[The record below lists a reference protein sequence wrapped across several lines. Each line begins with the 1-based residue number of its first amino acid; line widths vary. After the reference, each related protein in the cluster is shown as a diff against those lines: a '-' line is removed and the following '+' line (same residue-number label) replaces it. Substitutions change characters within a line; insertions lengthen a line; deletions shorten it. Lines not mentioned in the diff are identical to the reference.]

1 MMKIALPI
9 LLAGIVMIAGIYAFM
24 PIDKATTVHTTIQGT
39 QLNNVATAAQTDLSL
54 NMTATCD
61 GGTDFLVY
69 YTFTNETNYGAGLG
83 GTLVTQLGISK
94 DASTS
99 IDTAVII
106 SVGGGN
112 STSVSGVVGGTASA
126 TVTFFGNGSMADVT
140 DDSSQEDVGSLIVTV
155 VCQSGSSPSV
165 S

>member
-9 LLAGIVMIAGIYAFM
+9 LLAGIVMIAGIFAFM
-24 PIDKATTVHTTIQGT
+24 PVDKATTVHTTIQGT

-61 GGTDFLVY
+61 GTTDFLAY
-69 YTFTNETNYGAGLG
+69 YTFTNDTFGI
-83 GTLVTQLGISK
+83 GTGTGITQLGISK
-94 DASTS
+94 DASTT
-99 IDTAVII
+99 IDTAVTL
-106 SVGGGN
+106 VLGN
-112 STSVSGVVGGTASA
+112 TTSISGVVGGVASA
-126 TVTFFGNGSMADVT
+126 TITFFGNGSSAGNI
-140 DDSSQEDVGSLIVTV
+140 DSSHEDVGELIVTV